1 MSPRNSQ
8 KKSGVPFAVFAFTF
22 WGLAPVYFKAVSH
35 VTPFEVLAHRIIWSV
50 PITAALITLLHGWP
64 ELRQALNNK
73 TVLRTLLLTSLL
85 VAVNWFTFIYAIGSN
100 QVLASSLGYFI
111 NPLVNVAMGMVFL
124 KERLRRPQILAI
136 LLATAGTINQTIQY
150 GSLPWISLVL
160 AFTFGTYGYLRKT
173 VQIESLAGL
182 FVETSL
188 LFAPAL
194 GYLIIIGFNGHLAF
208 GTLGGT
214 TTVLLILAGVVNTA
228 PLISFTIGARRLP
241 LTVLGLCQ
249 YIAPTLHFTLAVFI
263 YREPFGVGDLLTFIL
278 IWTGLGIFMTDS
290 FAYHRRYNRKVAP

>member
-1 MSPRNSQ
+1 
-8 KKSGVPFAVFAFTF
+8 
-22 WGLAPVYFKAVSH
+22 
-35 VTPFEVLAHRIIWSV
+35 
-50 PITAALITLLHGWP
+50 
-64 ELRQALNNK
+64 
-73 TVLRTLLLTSLL
+73 
-85 VAVNWFTFIYAIGSN
+85 
-100 QVLASSLGYFI
+100 LGYFI